1 MKNDLIRI
9 SVSHDYEVDYS
20 PSNGMYR
27 VSLFEKGHY
36 VDEVWFDAYEDK
48 EVKDK
53 EIALPVKRLSPLAFW
68 VGICPRCGEMISY
81 NFGDSDRNNRKQYCW
96 RCGQLVEFKE
106 E

>member
-9 SVSHDYEVDYS
+9 SVSDDHEVDYS
-20 PSNGMYR
+20 PSQGMYR

-36 VDEVWFDAYEDK
+36 VDEIWFDAYEDK

-53 EIALPVKRLSPLAFW
+53 EIAIPVKRSPLSLW
-68 VGICPRCGEMISY
+68 VVKCPRCEEIISY
-81 NFGDSDRNNRKQYCW
+81 NLGNLDSNNRTQYCW